1 MPARELPDRPNLDQ
15 YRKQAKE
22 LVKAAKAGD
31 ARAFVLMREHHPRL
45 KQLPDDQ
52 LHRTTFALADAQLI
66 VARAHGF
73 DSWPKFAKH
82 IETITSESPS
92 RIWTRAEKALV
103 DGDVAALDAL
113 LARHGDML
121 RKGPVQSSWWGGLA
135 PNYSK
140 GDARAIIAREHHFE
154 SWDQFAAFAEA
165 MKDTLSPVAQFETAV
180 AAVIDGDVVTLD
192 RLLRASP
199 WLVRARSTR
208 VHHSTLLH
216 YVGSNGVEGFR
227 QRTPKNI
234 VKVAEALLDAG
245 ADINATADMYGGG
258 SDTLGLAAT
267 SIHPV
272 TAGVQEELMAFLL
285 ARGASLGG
293 DKGAAAWS
301 KLINACHANGRPGAA
316 EFLARRADGLDLEAA
331 AGVGRLDIVKA
342 FFDANGRLTANATK
356 KQMEDGFTWACEYGR
371 TNVVEFLLLRG
382 MDVAAKLRHHRQT
395 GMHWAAYGGYA
406 DTVRVLLR
414 HKAPVNVKDDTFEG
428 TPLGWALYAWAGG
441 GPHAGDRR
449 YYDVVKLL
457 VAAGATVATE
467 WLNEDERDFP
477 IAKRI
482 REDTVMRAALGGKLR
497 STAGPSRSE
506 DGQSET

>member
-1 MPARELPDRPNLDQ
+1 MPPRELPDRPNLDQ
-15 YRKQAKE
+15 YKKQAKE

-45 KQLPDDQ
+45 KQLPEDQ
-52 LHRTTFALADAQLI
+52 LHRTKFALADAQLV

-82 IETITSESPS
+82 IEAITSESSS
-92 RIWTRAEKALV
+92 RIWT
-103 DGDVAALDAL
+103 
-113 LARHGDML
+113 
-121 RKGPVQSSWWGGLA
+121 
-135 PNYSK
+135 
-140 GDARAIIAREHHFE
+140 
-154 SWDQFAAFAEA
+154 
-165 MKDTLSPVAQFETAV
+165 
-180 AAVIDGDVVTLD
+180 
-192 RLLRASP
+192 
-199 WLVRARSTR
+199 
-208 VHHSTLLH
+208 
-216 YVGSNGVEGFR
+216 
-227 QRTPKNI
+227 RTPKNI

-258 SDTLGLAAT
+258 SATLGLAAT

-272 TAGVQEELMAFLL
+272 TAGVQDELMAFLL
-285 ARGASLGG
+285 ARGASRGG
-293 DKGAAAWS
+293 DKGTAAWS

-371 TNVVEFLLLRG
+371 TDVVEFLLQRG

-482 REDTVMRAALGGKLR
+482 REDSVMRAALGGKLG
-497 STAGPSRSE
+497 STAGPSRWE
-506 DGQSET
+506 DDQSET

>member
-1 MPARELPDRPNLDQ
+1 MPARELPARPNLDQ
-15 YRKQAKE
+15 YKKQAKE
-22 LVKAAKAGD
+22 LVKAAKAGN
-31 ARAFVLMREHHPRL
+31 ARAFALMREHHPRFTHAS
-45 KQLPDDQ
+45 DDE
-52 LHRTTFALADAQLI
+52 LRRRKFALADAQLI
-66 VARAHGF
+66 VARWHGF
-73 DSWPKFAKH
+73 ESWPKFATH
-82 IETITSESPS
+82 IDTITSESSS
-92 RIWTRAEKALV
+92 RVWTRAEKAVV
-103 DGDVAALDAL
+103 DGNVAALDAL
-113 LARHGDML
+113 IARHGDML

-165 MKDTLSPVAQFETAV
+165 MKDARSPVAQFE
-180 AAVIDGDVVTLD
+180 AAVDAIIVGDIATLE
-192 RLLRASP
+192 RLLRANPS
-199 WLVRARSTR
+199 LVRARSTR
-208 VHHSTLLH
+208 KHHSTLLH

-234 VKVAEALLDAG
+234 VKVAEVLLDAG

-272 TAGVQEELMAFLL
+272 TAGVQNELMAFLL

-293 DKGAAAWS
+293 EK
-301 KLINACHANGRPGAA
+301 GAA

-331 AGVGRLDIVKA
+331 AGVGRLDIVKR
-342 FFDANGRLTANATK
+342 FFDADGRLTAGATAT
-356 KQMEDGFTWACEYGR
+356 QMQDGFTWACEYGR
-371 TNVVEFLLLRG
+371 TDVVEFLLQRG

-414 HKAPVNVKDDTFEG
+414 HNAPANVKDETFDG

-441 GPHAGDRR
+441 GPHAGDSR

-457 VAAGATVATE
+457 VAAGATVAEE
-467 WLNEDERDFP
+467 WFDERERGVP
-477 IAKRI
+477 IAKKI
-482 REDTVMRAALGGKLR
+482 RQDTAMRAALI
-497 STAGPSRSE
+497 A
-506 DGQSET
+506 Q